1 MPQYEMRG
9 RQDFAEIAEV
19 LGVPTSLMMAVRW
32 DDEQLQQCVVL
43 WSADD
48 LEEQT
53 LESPVKA
60 GTLRRDRDGV
70 LRLVHL
76 PKVIGKVAD
85 FMPPRSVI
93 EERLGEQL
101 GLLMLDP
108 AYQHELERMAEI
120 AGQFVVCHEARTQHE
135 GGDLDPEL
143 LLLGMMV
150 GQAANIYNLSPP
162 GGLIDPG
169 ELFTGGPPDA

>member
-76 PKVIGKVAD
+76 PRVIGKVAD
-85 FMPPRSVI
+85 FMPPRSVV
-93 EERLGEQL
+93 EERLREQL
-101 GLLMLDP
+101 
-108 AYQHELERMAEI
+108 
-120 AGQFVVCHEARTQHE
+120 
-135 GGDLDPEL
+135 
-143 LLLGMMV
+143 
-150 GQAANIYNLSPP
+150 
-162 GGLIDPG
+162 
-169 ELFTGGPPDA
+169 GPPDA